1 MFVEKGRREKGKGE
15 KTRIQMENKENHEF

>member
-1 MFVEKGRREKGKGE
+1 MFVEKERREKGKGE